1 MKKVKG
7 FFSKVNEVKDEMFLN
22 VEKITILNRKQV
34 FIQNYDEV
42 EEIKEE
48 YIKLRNIVVTGKLL
62 RIKTISK
69 YFLEIAGDIED
80 IKLLGDKNE

>member
-22 VEKITILNRKQV
+22 VEKITILNRKQI

-69 YFLEIAGDIED
+69 YFLEIVGDIED

>member
-62 RIKTISK
+62 RIKTIIK
-69 YFLEIAGDIED
+69 YFLEIVGDIED

>member
-69 YFLEIAGDIED
+69 YFLEIVGDIED

>member
-7 FFSKVNEVKDEMFLN
+7 FLGKVNEVKDEMFLN

-42 EEIKEE
+42 EEINDE
-48 YIKLRNIVVTGKLL
+48 YIKLRNVKIFGKFL
-62 RIKTISK
+62 RIKSISK
-69 YFLEIAGDIED
+69 YFLEIIGEIDD
-80 IKLLGDKNE
+80 IKLLGGNDE

>member
-7 FFSKVNEVKDEMFLN
+7 FLGKVNEVKDEMFQN

-42 EEIKEE
+42 EEINDE
-48 YIKLRNIVVTGKLL
+48 YIKLRNVKIIGKFL
-62 RIKTISK
+62 RIKSISK
-69 YFLEIAGDIED
+69 YFLEIIGEIDD
-80 IKLLGDKNE
+80 IKLLGGNDE